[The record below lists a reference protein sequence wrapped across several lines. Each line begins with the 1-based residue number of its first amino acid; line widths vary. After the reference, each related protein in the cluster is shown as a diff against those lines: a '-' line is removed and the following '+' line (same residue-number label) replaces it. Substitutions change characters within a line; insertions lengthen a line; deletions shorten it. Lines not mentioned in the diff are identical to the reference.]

1 MSRVL
6 VTGGAGFI
14 GSHLVDGLV
23 RDGYKVDVVDDLRS
37 GDLGNL
43 SNHVYRTVPGM
54 LIDQLDVNMKLDTTV
69 RIIMDDFASPA
80 VLHRVAS
87 GKYDVVFHLAAEPSV
102 PFSVEWPSLTTDENF
117 SKYVKLLEAARK
129 SVKRVVLASSA
140 AVYGDI
146 KTLPVSEN
154 SPALPLS
161 PYGLQKKMCEEMS
174 TLFCHLY
181 SMDIVSLRFFNVF
194 GPRQQGSGAYANA
207 IASWCCAAFER
218 RPLRSD
224 GTGEQTRDLCYVGT
238 IVNAIIAAAK
248 YNSKFTGE
256 AINVCSGQQ
265 ISNNQI
271 LKMFKERHPDLAVI
285 NAPRRPGDVDH
296 ILGDRSNMQS
306 YLGECS
312 SLSFE
317 DAFDATLKSWG
328 L

>member
-23 RDGYKVDVVDDLRS
+23 REGYKVDVVDDLRS

-54 LIDQLDVNMKLDTTV
+54 LIDQLDFNMKLDTDV
-69 RIIMDDFASPA
+69 RVIMEDFAAPA

-87 GKYDVVFHLAAEPSV
+87 GKYDVIFHLAAEPSV

-129 SVKRVVLASSA
+129 STKRVVFASSA
-140 AVYGDI
+140 AVYGEI
-146 KTLPVSEN
+146 KTLPVTEN
-154 SPALPLS
+154 SLTQPLS
-161 PYGLQKKMCEEMS
+161 PYGLQKKMCEDMGRM
-174 TLFCHLY
+174 FCNLY
-181 SMDIVSLRFFNVF
+181 EMDIVSLRFFNAF

-207 IASWCCAAFER
+207 ISSWCCAAFES

-224 GTGEQTRDLCYVGT
+224 GTGEQTRDLCYVET
-238 IVNAIIAAAK
+238 IVNAIIAAAG

-256 AINVCSGQQ
+256 ALNVCTGQQ
-265 ISNNQI
+265 ISNNEI
-271 LKMFKERHPDLAVI
+271 LRMFKSRHPKLEVV
-285 NAPRRPGDVDH
+285 NAPRRTGDIDH
-296 ILGDRSNMQS
+296 IVGDKTTMRS

-312 SLSFE
+312 SLCFE

>member
-23 RDGYKVDVVDDLRS
+23 RDGYKVDIVDDLRS

-54 LIDQLDVNMKLDTTV
+54 LIDQLDFNVKLDTDV
-69 RIIMDDFASPA
+69 RVIMDDFASLA
-80 VLHRVAS
+80 VLQRIAS
-87 GKYDVVFHLAAEPSV
+87 GKYDVIFHLAAEPSV
-102 PFSVEWPSLTTDENF
+102 PFSVEQPALTTDENF

-129 SVKRVVLASSA
+129 STKRVVFASSA

-146 KTLPVSEN
+146 KTLPVTEN
-154 SPALPLS
+154 SQTQPLS
-161 PYGLQKKMCEEMS
+161 PYGLQKKMCEDMGKM
-174 TLFCHLY
+174 FCNLY
-181 SMDIVSLRFFNVF
+181 ESDVVSLRFFNVF

-207 IASWCCAAFER
+207 ISSWCCAAFES

-224 GTGEQTRDLCYVGT
+224 GTGEQTRDLCYVET
-238 IVNAIIAAAK
+238 VVNAIIAAAK
-248 YNSKFTGE
+248 YNNKFKGE
-256 AINVCSGQQ
+256 ALNVCTGQQ
-265 ISNNQI
+265 ISNNEI
-271 LKMFKERHPDLAVI
+271 LRMFKARHPKLEVV
-285 NAPRRPGDVDH
+285 NAPRRLGDVEH
-296 ILGDRSNMQS
+296 VIGSKLAMMT

-312 SLSFE
+312 SLIFK
-317 DAFDATLKSWG
+317 DAFDVTLKSWG